1 MHKLLKIYVGLILL
15 FLYFPIF
22 YLIFYSFNANGD
34 MINFTGFSL
43 DAYIELFSDQHL
55 LIVLV
60 NTLLVGFI
68 SSFIATIIGFC
79 GAMTIYNIKNKK
91 YKSIINIA
99 NSLFLVSPDVIIG
112 ISLLTIF
119 TFFQIKLGF
128 FTVLLAHIA
137 FSVPAAC
144 IIIYAKLNTFNPKLI
159 QAGKDLGCND
169 QEILKLIIFP
179 LIKTALLGAFFTAF
193 TYSIDDFAVTFFVT
207 GNSFTTLGIDI
218 YAAARQ
224 GISLTINALS
234 TIIFVI
240 TLFVALI
247 YWIYQNKKEK
257 NEKNNFN
264 FNNID

>member
-1 MHKLLKIYVGLILL
+1 MHKLLKVYLGIILL

-43 DAYIELFSDQHL
+43 DAYYELFNDKHL
-55 LIVLV
+55 IIIIV
-60 NTLLVGFI
+60 NTLLIGII
-68 SSFIATIIGFC
+68 SSLIATIIGFC

-91 YKSIINIA
+91 HKSIVNIA

-119 TFFQIKLGF
+119 TLLQIKLGF
-128 FTVLLAHIA
+128 ITVLLAHIA
-137 FSVPAAC
+137 FSVPATC

-169 QEILKLIIFP
+169 RDILKLIIYP
-179 LIKTALLGAFFTAF
+179 LIKTALFGAFFTAF

-207 GNSFTTLGIDI
+207 GNSFSTLGIDI

-240 TLFVALI
+240 TMLIALI

-257 NEKNNFN
+257 NEKNNYN
-264 FNNID
+264 FNNLN